1 MATSRDDFGIA
12 IRSALLQ
19 SGAKQKFSLFVLII
33 ASVLVF
39 ALDNLELKPI
49 KALRSVINDGVYRLS
64 AISSSPISFASASK
78 SFLSNHFNI
87 YKENEELKKKIEL
100 LEKDRFDTLY
110 LQTENNQLQEVLELD
125 KTTSYSTVGA
135 KIMLDKNS
143 PYLNSVVINKG
154 SNVGIK
160 LGMPVLNKGNLVGR
174 IVEVNYISSR
184 ILLLN
189 DLNSKIPAV
198 ISPSGEQAILS
209 GIGQKN
215 PTLEYLPD
223 GFQNVDDLTVYTSG
237 KDGVLFPGISIGK
250 IIRDEDDESDE
261 GRIRVRL
268 FSDPNQILYVNVVL
282 DKSNDEEAK

>member
-1 MATSRDDFGIA
+1 
-12 IRSALLQ
+12 LQ

-209 GIGQKN
+209 GIGSKN

-223 GFQNVDDLTVYTSG
+223 GFQNADDLTVYTSG

-261 GRIRVRL
+261 GRIRVKL
-268 FSDPNQILYVNVVL
+268 FSDPTQVLYVNVVL
-282 DKSNDEEAK
+282 DKPNDAGAR

>member
-100 LEKDRFDTLY
+100 LEKNRFDTLY

-223 GFQNVDDLTVYTSG
+223 GFQNADDLTVYTSG

-261 GRIRVRL
+261 GRIRVKL
-268 FSDPNQILYVNVVL
+268 FSDPTQVLYVNVVI
-282 DKSNDEEAK
+282 DKSNDAGAR

>member
-39 ALDNLELKPI
+39 TLDNLELKPI

-250 IIRDEDDESDE
+250 IIRDEDDENDE
-261 GRIRVRL
+261 GRIRVKL
-268 FSDPNQILYVNVVL
+268 FSDPTQVLYVNVVI
-282 DKSNDEEAK
+282 DKSNDAGAR

>member
-19 SGAKQKFSLFVLII
+19 SGAKQKFSLFVLIV

-209 GIGQKN
+209 GIGKRN

-250 IIRDEDDESDE
+250 IIRNEDDESDE
-261 GRIRVRL
+261 GRIRVKL
-268 FSDPNQILYVNVVL
+268 FSDPTQVLYVNVVL

>member
-33 ASVLVF
+33 ASILVF

-49 KALRSVINDGVYRLS
+49 KVLRSVINDGVYRIS

-110 LQTENNQLQEVLELD
+110 LQTENNKLQEVLDLD
-125 KTTSYSTVGA
+125 KTTAYSTVGA

-143 PYLNSVVINKG
+143 PYLNSVIINKG

-160 LGMPVLNKGNLVGR
+160 LGMPVLSKGNLVGR

-261 GRIRVRL
+261 DRIRVKL
-268 FSDPNQILYVNVVL
+268 FSDPTQILYVNVVL

>member
-33 ASVLVF
+33 ASIFVF

-223 GFQNVDDLTVYTSG
+223 GFKNVDNLTVYTSG

-261 GRIRVRL
+261 DRIRVKL
-268 FSDPNQILYVNVVL
+268 FSDPTQILYVNVVL

>member
-33 ASVLVF
+33 ASALVF

-87 YKENEELKKKIEL
+87 YRENEELKKKIEL

-250 IIRDEDDESDE
+250 IIRDEDDESEE
-261 GRIRVRL
+261 GRIRVKL
-268 FSDPNQILYVNVVL
+268 FSDPTQVLYVNVVL

>member
-19 SGAKQKFSLFVLII
+19 SGAKQKFSLFALII
-33 ASVLVF
+33 ASLLVF

-154 SNVGIK
+154 SNFGIK

-209 GIGQKN
+209 GIGKKN

-261 GRIRVRL
+261 GRIKVKL
-268 FSDPNQILYVNVVL
+268 FSDPTQVLYVNVVI
-282 DKSNDEEAK
+282 DKSTDAGAR

>member
-1 MATSRDDFGIA
+1 MPTSRDDFGIA

-19 SGAKQKFSLFVLII
+19 SGAKQKFSLFVLIV

-39 ALDNLELKPI
+39 ALDNLELTPI

-154 SNVGIK
+154 SNFGIK

-209 GIGQKN
+209 GIGKKN

-250 IIRDEDDESDE
+250 IIRDEDDESDG
-261 GRIRVRL
+261 GRIRV
-268 FSDPNQILYVNVVL
+268 
-282 DKSNDEEAK
+282 